1 VWQLHDDLLGTAE
14 MLCRE
19 LEAKG
24 GEGQAYLQTLITL
37 DREAR
42 AWIGG
47 VLTDLLAA
55 EGGLQ

>member
-1 VWQLHDDLLGTAE
+1 